1 MMIGSIHHRHSRPRM
16 PEMPAKGQAAEAGA
30 EHKNLRGL
38 LF

>member
-1 MMIGSIHHRHSRPRM
+1 M